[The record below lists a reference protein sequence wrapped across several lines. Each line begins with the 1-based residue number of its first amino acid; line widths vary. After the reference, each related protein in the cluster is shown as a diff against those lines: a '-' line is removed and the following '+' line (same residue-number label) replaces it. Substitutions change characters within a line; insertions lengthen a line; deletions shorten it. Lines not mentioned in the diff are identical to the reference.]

1 MLERLVAASIR
12 SRKVVAGLLVLVL
25 ALGVVAARRL
35 PIDALPDVSSI
46 QVDILTKCGGLSP
59 VEVERAVTVPI
70 EKALNGLPHSAQLR
84 SVSRFGLSSVT
95 VVFEDGTD
103 IWWARQLVLERIRQ
117 VQGDLPPSA
126 SLPELAPPS
135 TGLGTIYKF
144 VVRSEQHSPMQL
156 RTLLD
161 WEIGPRLRSV
171 PGVVEVNPFGG
182 ELKQY
187 QVLVDPPKLR
197 SHGLTLNEVLEA
209 LSTANMN
216 VGGGYVERGGESFTI
231 RGSGL
236 VRDESEI
243 GNVVIR
249 SSKSGPSVLVKHV
262 ADVKI
267 GSALR
272 YGVVTLNGER
282 EAVSGLVMM
291 LAHANSRDVIYAVK
305 ARMKEIERD
314 LPPGVTIDVIY
325 DRADFVERTL
335 TTVATNLAEGLL
347 IVTVVLAIMLGT
359 IRGALVTALGIPASM
374 AIALF
379 GMHLFGVTG
388 DLMSLGAIDFGFLVD
403 GPIVVLEGTIAAT
416 AGRALVGKARA
427 RAYEDVA
434 KLVVKPVAFAVAII
448 MLVYIPLLTLEGVE
462 GKMFRP
468 MAITMACALFGALV
482 YSVVFFPPLLVLA
495 VPPAKGHGP
504 VWLEHLAHGYERL
517 LPAALRWRWPLL
529 GGSLAA
535 LVVVGLSFAK
545 SGAEFVP
552 RIFEGDCVLA
562 MLRPPSISLEEAR
575 RLDLL
580 AEKIVVDMP
589 EAQKALGQSGRAE
602 MALDAVGNNNTD
614 ILVPLTPRKE
624 WKNASSFEE
633 LSTLLKDKIESEV
646 PSTFV
651 SVSQPIEDLTNQ
663 LIAGSRADVSIKIV
677 GPDLDRLVEYSN
689 LVGEIV
695 RDIPGTGDLKIERIL
710 GQPTITAT
718 ADRARMARYGVK
730 VKNAF
735 DVLAA
740 SREGV
745 RVGEVYE
752 DERRFDLRV
761 FVPPTGP
768 NAGALADLFVET
780 EHGDGVPMREVVSL
794 DEGDGPSVV
803 KRLNRERLIRVD
815 VNLRGR
821 DLVSWVAEARAKVAR
836 AANLPT
842 GYRIEW
848 GGQFENFERA
858 SARLAI
864 VVPAVVA
871 VILGMLFWMFGSFRP
886 AFAVFLLVPFATT
899 GGMLGLLARGMP
911 FSLPAAVGFIALGG
925 VSVLN
930 GVVIATATRRA
941 MLEGAPI
948 AAAVTKGCATSIRAV
963 LTTAAVAGLGFLPM
977 ALSTSAGS
985 EVQRPLATVVIV
997 GIFFSTALTLL
1008 VLPGLMVMLLP
1019 GWTEPAAEEDEEEGS
1034 RSVPTPSPSPSPS
1047 P

>member
-1 MLERLVAASIR
+1 MLEQIVAIAIR
-12 SRKVVAGLLVLVL
+12 SRKLVAGLLVVVL
-25 ALGVVAARRL
+25 ALGVVAVRRL

-95 VVFEDGTD
+95 VVFEEGTD

-144 VVRSEQHSPMQL
+144 VVRSEHHSPMQL

-197 SHGLTLNEVLEA
+197 SHGLTLNEVLAA
-209 LSTANMN
+209 LSSANMN

-236 VRDESEI
+236 VQNESEI

-249 SSKSGPSVLVKHV
+249 SSKNGPSVLVKHV
-262 ADVKI
+262 ADVQV

-305 ARMKEIERD
+305 ARMEEIKKD

-335 TTVATNLAEGLL
+335 TTVATNLAEGLF

-403 GPIVVLEGTIAAT
+403 GPIVVLEGLIAAT
-416 AGRALVGKARA
+416 AGRQLVGKARA
-427 RAYEDVA
+427 RVYGDVA

-495 VPPAKGHGP
+495 VPPAKNHGP
-504 VWLEHLAHGYERL
+504 AWLEHIAEGYERL
-517 LPAALRWRWPLL
+517 LPAVLRLRWPLL
-529 GGSLAA
+529 GASVAA
-535 LVVVGLSFAK
+535 LVVVGVSFAK
-545 SGAEFVP
+545 SGAEFIP

-562 MLRPPSISLEEAR
+562 LMRAPSISLEEAR

-580 AEKIVVDMP
+580 AEKIVMDMP
-589 EAQKALGQSGRAE
+589 EAKKALGQSGRAE

-614 ILVPLTPRKE
+614 ILVPLAPRKE

-633 LSTLLKDKIESEV
+633 LSTLLKDKIETEV

-663 LIAGSRADVSIKIV
+663 LIAGSRADVSIKII

-689 LVGEIV
+689 LVGDLV

-730 VKNAF
+730 VQHAF

-761 FVPPTGP
+761 FVPPTSP
-768 NAGALADLFVET
+768 NAEALSDLFVET

-821 DLVSWVAEARAKVAR
+821 DLVSWGDEARAKVAR
-836 AANLPT
+836 AANLPS

-858 SARLAI
+858 SARLAL

-871 VILGMLFWMFGSFRP
+871 VILGMLFMMFRSLRP

-941 MLEGAPI
+941 MLEGAPLEVAI
-948 AAAVTKGCATSIRAV
+948 TRGSASSIRAV

-977 ALSTSAGS
+977 AVATSAGS

-1008 VLPGLMVMLLP
+1008 VLPGLMATLLR
-1019 GWTEPAAEEDEEEGS
+1019 GWKEPSEEDDEEEGDGPAHELPVAES
-1034 RSVPTPSPSPSPS
+1034 AE
-1047 P
+1047 

>member
-1 MLERLVAASIR
+1 MLEQLVAVAIR
-12 SRKVVAGLLVLVL
+12 SRKVVAGLLVIVL

-59 VEVERAVTVPI
+59 VEVERTVTVPI
-70 EKALNGLPHSAQLR
+70 EKALNGLPRSAQLR
-84 SVSRFGLSSVT
+84 SISRFGLSSVT
-95 VVFEDGTD
+95 VVFDDGTD
-103 IWWARQLVLERIRQ
+103 IWWARQMVLERIRQ

-126 SLPELAPPS
+126 ALPELAPPS

-144 VVRSEQHSPMQL
+144 VVRSDHHSPMQL

-187 QVLVDPPKLR
+187 QVLVDPQKLR
-197 SHGLTLNEVLEA
+197 ARGLTLNEVVEA
-209 LSTANMN
+209 LSSANMN

-236 VRDESEI
+236 VQSEAEI
-243 GNVVIR
+243 GNIVIR
-249 SSKSGPSVLVKHV
+249 SSKNGPSVLVKHV
-262 ADVKI
+262 AEPRV

-291 LAHANSRDVIYAVK
+291 LARANSRDVIYAVK
-305 ARMKEIERD
+305 ARMEEIKED
-314 LPPGVTIDVIY
+314 LPAGVTIDVIY

-335 TTVATNLAEGLL
+335 TTVATNLAEGLV
-347 IVTVVLAIMLGT
+347 IVTIVLALMLGT

-403 GPIVVLEGTIAAT
+403 GPIVVLEGVIAAT

-427 RAYEDVA
+427 RAYESVS

-482 YSVVFFPPLLVLA
+482 YSVVFFPALLVLA
-495 VPPAKGHGP
+495 VPPAKAHGP

-517 LPAALRWRWPLL
+517 LPAVIRLRWPLL
-529 GGSLAA
+529 GVSVAGLLA
-535 LVVVGLSFAK
+535 VGMAFSK
-545 SGAEFVP
+545 GGAEFVP

-562 MLRPPSISLEEAR
+562 MLRAPSISLEEAR

-580 AEKIVVDMP
+580 AEKILVGMP
-589 EAQKALGQSGRAE
+589 ETQKALGQSGRAE

-614 ILVPLTPRKE
+614 ILVPLKPRKE
-624 WKNASSFEE
+624 WKNASTFEE
-633 LSTLLKDKIESEV
+633 LSTLFKDKIESEV

-663 LIAGSRADVSIKIV
+663 LIAGSRADVSIKII
-677 GPDLDRLVEYSN
+677 GPELDKLVDYSN
-689 LVGEIV
+689 LVGDLV
-695 RDIPGTGDLKIERIL
+695 RDIRGTGDLKIERIL

-730 VKNAF
+730 VKHAF

-740 SREGV
+740 SREGL

-752 DERRFDLRV
+752 NERRFDLRV
-761 FVPPTGP
+761 FVPPTRP
-768 NAGALADLFVET
+768 NADALSDLFVET
-780 EHGDGVPMREVVSL
+780 EHGDGVPMREVVTFG
-794 DEGDGPSVV
+794 EGDGPSVV

-821 DLVSWVAEARAKVAR
+821 DLVSWVEEARAKV
-836 AANLPT
+836 
-842 GYRIEW
+842 G
-848 GGQFENFERA
+848 RA
-858 SARLAI
+858 S
-864 VVPAVVA
+864 
-871 VILGMLFWMFGSFRP
+871 SC
-886 AFAVFLLVPFATT
+886 LLYT
-899 GGMLGLLARGMP
+899 
-911 FSLPAAVGFIALGG
+911 
-925 VSVLN
+925 
-930 GVVIATATRRA
+930 
-941 MLEGAPI
+941 
-948 AAAVTKGCATSIRAV
+948 
-963 LTTAAVAGLGFLPM
+963 
-977 ALSTSAGS
+977 
-985 EVQRPLATVVIV
+985 
-997 GIFFSTALTLL
+997 
-1008 VLPGLMVMLLP
+1008 
-1019 GWTEPAAEEDEEEGS
+1019 
-1034 RSVPTPSPSPSPS
+1034 SPSPRD
-1047 P
+1047 

>member
-1 MLERLVAASIR
+1 MLERLVAVAIR
-12 SRKVVAGLLVLVL
+12 SRKVVAGLLVIML

-95 VVFEDGTD
+95 VVFDEGTD

-126 SLPELAPPS
+126 SIPELAPPS

-144 VVRSEQHSPMQL
+144 VVRSEHHSSMQL

-187 QVLVDPPKLR
+187 QVLVDPSKLR
-197 SHGLTLNEVLEA
+197 ARGLTLNEVLEA
-209 LSTANMN
+209 LSAANMN

-236 VRDESEI
+236 VSSEAEI
-243 GNVVIR
+243 GHVVVR

-262 ADVKI
+262 ADVKV

-291 LAHANSRDVIYAVK
+291 LAQANSRDVIYAVK
-305 ARMKEIERD
+305 ARMKEIEKD

-403 GPIVVLEGTIAAT
+403 GPIVVLEGIIAAT

-427 RAYEDVA
+427 REYGAIA
-434 KLVVKPVAFAVAII
+434 QLVVKPVAFAVAII

-495 VPPAKGHGP
+495 VPPAKAHGP
-504 VWLEHLAHGYERL
+504 VWLEHLAERYERF
-517 LPAALRWRWPLL
+517 LPTVLKLRWPLL
-529 GGSLAA
+529 GASLAA
-535 LVVVGLSFAK
+535 LVGVGFSFSKA
-545 SGAEFVP
+545 GAEFVP

-562 MLRPPSISLEEAR
+562 MLRAPSISLEEAR

-580 AEKIVVDMP
+580 AEKIVMGMP

-614 ILVPLTPRKE
+614 ILVPLKPRKE
-624 WKNASSFEE
+624 WKNASSFED
-633 LSTLLKDKIESEV
+633 LSTLLKDKIETEV

-663 LIAGSRADVSIKIV
+663 LIAGSRADVSIKII

-689 LVGEIV
+689 MIGDLV
-695 RDIPGTGDLKIERIL
+695 RDIPGTGDLKVERIL

-730 VKNAF
+730 VKHAF

-740 SREGV
+740 SREGI

-752 DERRFDLRV
+752 NERRFDLRV
-761 FVPPTGP
+761 FVPPVHP
-768 NAGALADLFVET
+768 NAEALADLFVET
-780 EHGDGVPMREVVSL
+780 EQGESVPMAEVVNL

-821 DLVSWVAEARAKVAR
+821 DLVSWVEEARAKVGR
-836 AANLPT
+836 AANLPS

-858 SARLAI
+858 SARLAL

-871 VILGMLFWMFGSFRP
+871 VILGMLFWMFRSLRP

-941 MLEGAPI
+941 MLDGAPI
-948 AAAVTKGCATSIRAV
+948 DVAVTTGCAKSIRAV

-1008 VLPGLMVMLLP
+1008 VLPGLMATLLR
-1019 GWTEPAAEEDEEEGS
+1019 GWKEPVDEEEEPDAGELA
-1034 RSVPTPSPSPSPS
+1034 VAE
-1047 P
+1047 

>member
-1 MLERLVAASIR
+1 MLEQLVAVAIR
-12 SRKVVAGLLVLVL
+12 SRKVVAGLLVIVL

-59 VEVERAVTVPI
+59 VEVERTVTVPI
-70 EKALNGLPHSAQLR
+70 EKALNGLPRSAQLR
-84 SVSRFGLSSVT
+84 SISRFGLSSVT
-95 VVFEDGTD
+95 VVFDDGTD
-103 IWWARQLVLERIRQ
+103 IWWARQMVLERIRQ

-126 SLPELAPPS
+126 ALPELAPPS

-144 VVRSEQHSPMQL
+144 VVRSDHHSPMQL

-187 QVLVDPPKLR
+187 QVLVDPQKLR
-197 SHGLTLNEVLEA
+197 ARGLTLNEVVEA
-209 LSTANMN
+209 LSSANMN

-236 VRDESEI
+236 VQSEAEI
-243 GNVVIR
+243 GNIVIR
-249 SSKSGPSVLVKHV
+249 SSKNGPSVLVKHV
-262 ADVKI
+262 AEPRV

-291 LAHANSRDVIYAVK
+291 LARANSRDVIYAVK
-305 ARMKEIERD
+305 ARMEEIKKD
-314 LPPGVTIDVIY
+314 LPAGVTIDVIY

-335 TTVATNLAEGLL
+335 TTVATNLAEGLV
-347 IVTVVLAIMLGT
+347 IVTIVLALMLGT

-403 GPIVVLEGTIAAT
+403 GPIVVLEGVIAAT

-427 RAYEDVA
+427 RAYESVS

-482 YSVVFFPPLLVLA
+482 YSVVFFPALLVLA
-495 VPPAKGHGP
+495 VPPAKAHGP

-517 LPAALRWRWPLL
+517 LPAVIRLRWPLL
-529 GGSLAA
+529 GVSVAGLLA
-535 LVVVGLSFAK
+535 VGMAFSK
-545 SGAEFVP
+545 GGAEFVP

-562 MLRPPSISLEEAR
+562 MLRAPSISLEEAR

-580 AEKIVVDMP
+580 AEKILVGMP
-589 EAQKALGQSGRAE
+589 ETQKALGQSGRAE

-614 ILVPLTPRKE
+614 ILVPLKPRKE
-624 WKNASSFEE
+624 WKNASTFEE
-633 LSTLLKDKIESEV
+633 LSTLFKDKIESEV

-663 LIAGSRADVSIKIV
+663 LIAGSRADVSIKII
-677 GPDLDRLVEYSN
+677 GPELDKLVDYSN
-689 LVGEIV
+689 LVGDLV
-695 RDIPGTGDLKIERIL
+695 RDIRGTGDLKIERIL

-730 VKNAF
+730 VKHAF

-740 SREGV
+740 SREGL

-752 DERRFDLRV
+752 NERRFDLRV
-761 FVPPTGP
+761 FVPPTRP
-768 NAGALADLFVET
+768 NADALSDLFVET
-780 EHGDGVPMREVVSL
+780 EHGDGVPMREVVTFG
-794 DEGDGPSVV
+794 EGDGPSVV

-821 DLVSWVAEARAKVAR
+821 DLVSWVEEARAKVGR
-836 AANLPT
+836 AANLPS

-858 SARLAI
+858 SARLALVI
-864 VVPAVVA
+864 PAVVA
-871 VILGMLFWMFGSFRP
+871 VILGMLFWMFRSLRP

-899 GGMLGLLARGMP
+899 GGIIGLLARGMP
-911 FSLPAAVGFIALGG
+911 FSLPAAEGFIALGG

-941 MLEGAPI
+941 MLDGAPI
-948 AAAVTKGCATSIRAV
+948 ASAVTLGSARSLRAV

-985 EVQRPLATVVIV
+985 EVQ
-997 GIFFSTALTLL
+997 
-1008 VLPGLMVMLLP
+1008 
-1019 GWTEPAAEEDEEEGS
+1019 
-1034 RSVPTPSPSPSPS
+1034 
-1047 P
+1047 

>member
-1 MLERLVAASIR
+1 MLERLVSNSIR
-12 SRKVVAGLLVLVL
+12 ARKAVAALLVLIL
-25 ALGVVAARRL
+25 AFGVVAARRL
-35 PIDALPDVSSI
+35 PIDALPDVSSV

-59 VEVERAVTVPI
+59 VEVERTVTVPI
-70 EKALNGLPHSAQLR
+70 EKALNGIPRSAQLR
-84 SVSRFGLSSVT
+84 SISRFGLSSVT

-117 VQGDLPPSA
+117 AQGDLPPSA
-126 SLPELAPPS
+126 TIPELAPPS

-187 QVLVDPPKLR
+187 QVRVDPQRLR
-197 SHGLTLNEVLEA
+197 SRALTLNDVISA
-209 LSTANMN
+209 LDAASMN
-216 VGGGYVERGGESFTI
+216 VGGGYVERSGESFTI
-231 RGSGL
+231 RGHGM
-236 VRDESEI
+236 VHTEGEI
-243 GNVVIR
+243 GDVVIR
-249 SSKSGPSVLVKHV
+249 TSKDGPPILVKHIAEV
-262 ADVKI
+262 TVGA
-267 GSALR
+267 ALR
-272 YGVVTLNGER
+272 YGVVTMNGER

-291 LAHANSRDVIYAVK
+291 LARANSRDVIYAVK
-305 ARMKEIERD
+305 ARMEEIKKE
-314 LPPGVTIDVIY
+314 LPAGVTIEVIY

-335 TTVATNLAEGLL
+335 ATVATNLAEGLL
-347 IVTVVLAIMLGT
+347 IVTVVLVIMLGT
-359 IRGALVTALGIPASM
+359 IRGALVTALGIPTSM

-403 GPIVVLEGTIAAT
+403 GPIVILEAVIAAT
-416 AGRALVGKARA
+416 AGRELVGKARA
-427 RAYEDVA
+427 RAYSDVA
-434 KLVVKPVAFAVAII
+434 KVVVKPVAFAVAII

-468 MAITMACALFGALV
+468 MAVTMACALFGAVV
-482 YSVVFFPPLLVLA
+482 YSVIFFPALLVLA

-504 VWLEHLAHGYERL
+504 KWLERIAHTYERL
-517 LPAALRWRWPLL
+517 VPLTLRLRWPLV
-529 GGSLAA
+529 GGSLLLLVGVGA
-535 LVVVGLSFAK
+535 LFGQA
-545 SGAEFVP
+545 GAEFVP
-552 RIFEGDCVLA
+552 RIFEGDCILA
-562 MLRPPSISLEEAR
+562 MQRAPSISLEEAR

-580 AEKIVVDMP
+580 TEKTVLSFP
-589 EAQKALGQSGRAE
+589 EAEKALGQSGRAE
-602 MALDAVGNNNTD
+602 MALDAVGNSNTD
-614 ILVPLTPRKE
+614 LLVPLTPMKG
-624 WKNASSFEE
+624 WTSAHTFEE
-633 LSTLLKDKIESEV
+633 LAGKLKDKVETDV

-663 LIAGSRADVSIKIV
+663 LIAGSRADVSIKII
-677 GPDLDRLVEYSN
+677 GTDLDKLVELSN
-689 LVGEIV
+689 AVGDLVRNI
-695 RDIPGTGDLKIERIL
+695 RGTADLKIERIL
-710 GQPTITAT
+710 GQPMITAT
-718 ADRARMARYGVK
+718 ADRARMASYGVK
-730 VKNAF
+730 VRHAF

-745 RVGEVYE
+745 RVGQVYE

-761 FVPPTGP
+761 FVPPSQP
-768 NAGALADLFVET
+768 NAEALADLFVET
-780 EHGDGVPMREVVSL
+780 EHGQTVPMREIVSFE
-794 DEGDGPSVV
+794 EGDGPSVV

-821 DLVSWVAEARAKVAR
+821 DLVSWVEEARAKVNQ
-836 AANLPT
+836 AATLPT

-858 SARLAI
+858 SARLAL

-871 VILGMLFWMFGSFRP
+871 VIVGMLFWMFRSLRP
-886 AFAVFLLVPFATT
+886 ALAVFLLVPFATT
-899 GGMLGLLARGMP
+899 GGMIGLLARGMP

-941 MLEGAPI
+941 MLEGLAI
-948 AAAVTKGCATSIRAV
+948 ESAVARGASQSIRAV

-997 GIFFSTALTLL
+997 GIFFSTGLTLL
-1008 VLPGLMVMLLP
+1008 VLPGLLATLLR
-1019 GWTEPAAEEDEEEGS
+1019 GWKESVDDDEASEGQLAPAE
-1034 RSVPTPSPSPSPS
+1034 
-1047 P
+1047 

>member
-1 MLERLVAASIR
+1 MLERLVAVSIR

-144 VVRSEQHSPMQL
+144 VVRSEHHSPMQL

-187 QVLVDPPKLR
+187 QVLVEPSKLR

-236 VRDESEI
+236 VQNESEI

-262 ADVKI
+262 AEVQI

-305 ARMKEIERD
+305 ARMKEIEKE

-347 IVTVVLAIMLGT
+347 IVTIVLAFMLGT

-504 VWLEHLAHGYERL
+504 MWLEHLAHGYERV
-517 LPAALRWRWPLL
+517 LPSVLRWRWPLL
-529 GGSLAA
+529 GASLAS

-562 MLRPPSISLEEAR
+562 MLRAPSISLEEAR

-589 EAQKALGQSGRAE
+589 EAKKALGQSGRAE

-614 ILVPLTPRKE
+614 ILVPLAPRKE

-633 LSTLLKDKIESEV
+633 LSTLLKDKIETEV

-689 LVGEIV
+689 LVGDIV

-730 VKNAF
+730 VKHAF

-761 FVPPTGP
+761 FVPPTSP
-768 NAGALADLFVET
+768 NAEALADLFVET

-821 DLVSWVAEARAKVAR
+821 DLVSWVEEARAKVAR

-848 GGQFENFERA
+848 GGQIENFERA
-858 SARLAI
+858 SARLAV
-864 VVPAVVA
+864 VVPAVIA

-930 GVVIATATRRA
+930 GVVIATATRRV
-941 MLEGAPI
+941 MLEGAPL
-948 AAAVTKGCATSIRAV
+948 ATAVTKGCATSIRAV

-1008 VLPGLMVMLLP
+1008 VLPGLMVMLLR
-1019 GWTEPAAEEDEEEGS
+1019 GWKAPTEDEDEDEGEEEGS
-1034 RSVPTPSPSPSPS
+1034 GMPLAEGAE
-1047 P
+1047 

>member
-1 MLERLVAASIR
+1 MLEWIVDRSIR
-12 SRKVVAGLLVLVL
+12 ARKVVAGLLALVL
-25 ALGVVAARRL
+25 ALGVLAAQRL
-35 PIDALPDVSSI
+35 PIDALPDVSSV

-59 VEVERAVTVPI
+59 VEVERTVTVPI
-70 EKALNGLPHSAQLR
+70 EKALNGIPRGAQIR
-84 SVSRFGLSSVT
+84 SISRFGLSSVT
-95 VVFEDGTD
+95 VVFQDGTD

-117 VQGDLPPSA
+117 AQGDLSPSA

-144 VVRSEQHSPMQL
+144 VVRSPHHSPMQL
-156 RTLLD
+156 RTMLD
-161 WEIGPRLRSV
+161 WEIAPRLRNV

-187 QVLVDPPKLR
+187 QVKVDPARLR
-197 SHGLTLNEVLEA
+197 ARGLTLNQVMAALEE
-209 LSTANMN
+209 ANVS
-216 VGGGYVERGGESFTI
+216 VGGGYVERGGESYTI
-231 RGSGL
+231 RGRGL
-236 VRDESEI
+236 VKDEAEI
-243 GNVVIR
+243 ADVVVR
-249 SSKSGPSVLVKHV
+249 STQDGPPVLVKQI
-262 ADVKI
+262 ADVEV
-267 GSALR
+267 GAALR
-272 YGVVTLNGER
+272 YGVVTLDGER
-282 EAVSGLVMM
+282 EAVSALVMM
-291 LAHANSRDVIYAVK
+291 LAGANSRDVVYAVK
-305 ARMKEIERD
+305 ARVAEIERD
-314 LPPGVTIDVIY
+314 LPPGVSIEVIY

-335 TTVATNLAEGLL
+335 KTVATNLAEGLL
-347 IVTVVLAIMLGT
+347 IVTVVLALFLGT
-359 IRGALVTALGIPASM
+359 IRGALVVALGIPASM

-403 GPIVVLEGTIAAT
+403 GPIVVLEAVVAGT
-416 AGRALVGKARA
+416 AGRALVGAARA
-427 RAYEDVA
+427 RAYAEVA

-482 YSVVFFPPLLVLA
+482 YSVLFFPALMVLF
-495 VPPAKGHGP
+495 VQPAAGHGP
-504 VWLEHLAHGYERL
+504 AWLERLTHAYERL
-517 LPAALRWRWPLL
+517 LGVAMKARWPLL
-529 GGSLAA
+529 GANAAA
-535 LVVVGLSFAK
+535 LVAVGFAF
-545 SGAEFVP
+545 SQAGAEFVP
-552 RIFEGDCVLA
+552 RIFEGDCILA
-562 MLRPPSISLEEAR
+562 MLRAPSISLEEAR

-580 AEKIVVDMP
+580 AEKIVLSFP
-589 EAQKALGQSGRAE
+589 ETRRALGQSGRAE

-614 ILVPLTPRKE
+614 ILVPLAPMKE
-624 WKNASSFEE
+624 WKSARDFEE

-663 LIAGSRADVSIKIV
+663 LIAGSRADVSIKIL
-677 GPDLDRLVEYSN
+677 GPDLDRLVAFSDA
-689 LVGEIV
+689 VGGVV

-718 ADRARMARYGVK
+718 ADRAKMARHGVK
-730 VKNAF
+730 VRHAF

-745 RVGEVYE
+745 KVGEVYE
-752 DERRFDLRV
+752 NERRFDLRV
-761 FVPPTGP
+761 LVPPSAP
-768 NAGALADLFVET
+768 NAEALSDLFVET
-780 EHGDGVPMREVVSL
+780 ERGESVPMREVVKL
-794 DEGDGPSVV
+794 EEGDGPSVV
-803 KRLNRERLIRVD
+803 KRLNRERIIRVD

-821 DLVSWVAEARAKVAR
+821 DLVSWVTEARAKVG
-836 AANLPT
+836 AAVEMPN

-871 VILGMLFWMFGSFRP
+871 VILGMLVWMFRSFRP
-886 AFAVFLLVPFATT
+886 ALAVFLLVPFAAT

-941 MLEGAPI
+941 MLEGKDADE
-948 AAAVTKGCATSIRAV
+948 AAKHGSAHSLRAV
-963 LTTAAVAGLGFLPM
+963 LTTGAVAGLGFLPM

-997 GIFFSTALTLL
+997 GIFLSTALTLT
-1008 VLPGLMVMLLP
+1008 VFPGLLGAMLRRWNP
-1019 GWTEPAAEEDEEEGS
+1019 NEGEPDREG
-1034 RSVPTPSPSPSPS
+1034 
-1047 P
+1047 

>member
-1 MLERLVAASIR
+1 MLETLVTRSIR
-12 SRKVVAGLLVLVL
+12 SRKVVAALLVLVL
-25 ALGVVAARRL
+25 AFGVIAARRL
-35 PIDALPDVSSI
+35 PIDALPDVSSV

-59 VEVERAVTVPI
+59 VEVERTITVPI
-70 EKALNGLPHSAQLR
+70 EKALNGIPRSAQLR
-84 SVSRFGLSSVT
+84 SISRFGLSSVT

-103 IWWARQLVLERIRQ
+103 IWWARQMVLERIRQ
-117 VQGDLPPSA
+117 AQGDLPPSA
-126 SLPELAPPS
+126 ALPELAPPS

-144 VVRSEQHSPMQL
+144 VVRSEQHSAMQL

-182 ELKQY
+182 ELKQF
-187 QVLVDPPKLR
+187 QVLVDPQRLR
-197 SHGLTLNEVLEA
+197 ARALTLNDVTEALEA
-209 LSTANMN
+209 ASLN

-231 RGSGL
+231 RGHGL
-236 VRDESEI
+236 VHNETEI
-243 GNVVIR
+243 GDVVVR
-249 SSKSGPSVLVKHV
+249 TSKDGPAILVKHV
-262 ADVKI
+262 ADVTV
-267 GSALR
+267 GPALR

-291 LAHANSRDVIYAVK
+291 LARANSRDVIYAVK
-305 ARMKEIERD
+305 ARMEEIKKD

-335 TTVATNLAEGLL
+335 STVATNLAEGLL
-347 IVTVVLAIMLGT
+347 IVTIVLVVMLGT
-359 IRGALVTALGIPASM
+359 VRGALVTALGIPASM

-403 GPIVVLEGTIAAT
+403 GPIVVLEAVIAAT

-427 RAYEDVA
+427 RVYADVA
-434 KLVVKPVAFAVAII
+434 KLVVKPVAFSVAII

-468 MAITMACALFGALV
+468 MAITMACALFGAVV
-482 YSVVFFPPLLVLA
+482 YSVVFFPALLVLA
-495 VPPAKGHGP
+495 VAPATGHGP
-504 VWLEHLAHGYERL
+504 KWLERIAHWYEGFVPLTLR
-517 LPAALRWRWPLL
+517 LRW
-529 GGSLAA
+529 A
-535 LVVVGLSFAK
+535 LVGASVVLLASVAFLFSRA
-545 SGAEFVP
+545 GAEFVP

-562 MLRPPSISLEEAR
+562 MQRAPSISIEEAR

-580 AEKIVVDMP
+580 TEKNVLSFP
-589 EAQKALGQSGRAE
+589 EAEKALGQSGRAE

-614 ILVPLTPRKE
+614 ILVPLKPLKE
-624 WKNASSFEE
+624 WSSARNFEE
-633 LSTLLKDKIESEV
+633 LAGKLKDKVETEV

-677 GPDLDRLVEYSN
+677 GTDLDKLVELSN
-689 LVGEIV
+689 IVGDLV
-695 RDIPGTGDLKIERIL
+695 RDIRGTADLKIERIL
-710 GQPTITAT
+710 GQPMITAT
-718 ADRARMARYGVK
+718 ADRARMANYGVK
-730 VKNAF
+730 VKHAF

-745 RVGEVYE
+745 RVGQVYE
-752 DERRFDLRV
+752 EERRFDLRV
-761 FVPPTGP
+761 FVPPSQP
-768 NAGALADLFVET
+768 NAEALADLFVET
-780 EHGDGVPMREVVSL
+780 EHAQTVPMSEIVSFE
-794 DEGDGPSVV
+794 EGDGPSVV

-821 DLVSWVAEARAKVAR
+821 DLVSWVEEARAKVGR
-836 AANLPT
+836 AASLPS

-858 SARLAI
+858 SARLAL

-871 VILGMLFWMFGSFRP
+871 VIMGMLFWMFRSLRP

-899 GGMLGLLARGMP
+899 GGMIGLLARGMP

-930 GVVIATATRRA
+930 GVIIATAARRG
-941 MLEGAPI
+941 MLEGLRIETAVARG
-948 AAAVTKGCATSIRAV
+948 AAQSIRAV

-997 GIFFSTALTLL
+997 GIFFSTGLTLL
-1008 VLPGLMVMLLP
+1008 VLPGLLVTLLR
-1019 GWTEPAAEEDEEEGS
+1019 GWREESLDDDEDERQPQLAPAE
-1034 RSVPTPSPSPSPS
+1034 
-1047 P
+1047 

>member
-1 MLERLVAASIR
+1 MLETLVTVAIR
-12 SRKVVAGLLVLVL
+12 SRKVVAALLVLVL
-25 ALGVVAARRL
+25 VFGVVAARRL
-35 PIDALPDVSSI
+35 PIDALPDVSSV

-59 VEVERAVTVPI
+59 VEVERTVTVPI
-70 EKALNGLPHSAQLR
+70 EKSLNGIPRSAQLR
-84 SVSRFGLSSVT
+84 SISRFGLSSVT

-103 IWWARQLVLERIRQ
+103 IWWARQMVLERIRQ
-117 VQGDLPPSA
+117 AQGDLPPSA
-126 SLPELAPPS
+126 SIPELAPPS

-144 VVRSEQHSPMQL
+144 VVRSENHSAMQL

-187 QVLVDPPKLR
+187 QVLVDPQRLR
-197 SHGLTLNEVLEA
+197 SRGLTLNDVSTALEA
-209 LSTANMN
+209 ASLN
-216 VGGGYVERGGESFTI
+216 VGGGYVDRSGESFTI
-231 RGSGL
+231 RGHGM
-236 VRDESEI
+236 VHDESEI
-243 GNVVIR
+243 GDVVVR
-249 SSKSGPSVLVKHV
+249 TSKDAPAILVKHV
-262 ADVKI
+262 ADVRV
-267 GSALR
+267 GPALR

-291 LAHANSRDVIYAVK
+291 LARANSRDVIYAVK
-305 ARMKEIERD
+305 ARMAEIEKD
-314 LPPGVTIDVIY
+314 LPPGVTIEVIY

-335 TTVATNLAEGLL
+335 ATVATNLAEGLL
-347 IVTVVLAIMLGT
+347 IVTVVLILMLGT
-359 IRGALVTALGIPASM
+359 VRGALVTALGIPCSM
-374 AIALF
+374 SIALF

-403 GPIVVLEGTIAAT
+403 GPIVVLEAVIAAT

-427 RAYEDVA
+427 RAYGDVA
-434 KLVVKPVAFAVAII
+434 RIVVKPVAFAVAII

-468 MAITMACALFGALV
+468 MAVTMACALFGAV
-482 YSVVFFPPLLVLA
+482 AYSVFFFPALLVLV

-504 VWLEHLAHGYERL
+504 MWLERVAHGYERL
-517 LPAALRWRWPLL
+517 VPRVLRVRWPLV
-529 GGSLAA
+529 GASIA
-535 LVVVGLSFAK
+535 LLVGVGVLFSGA
-545 SGAEFVP
+545 GAEFVP
-552 RIFEGDCVLA
+552 RIFEGDCILA
-562 MLRPPSISLEEAR
+562 MQRAPSISLEEAR

-580 AEKIVVDMP
+580 TEKTVLAFP
-589 EAQKALGQSGRAE
+589 ETAKALGQSGRAE

-614 ILVPLTPRKE
+614 VLVPLKPRKG
-624 WKNASSFEE
+624 WTNASTFEE
-633 LSTLLKDKIESEV
+633 LSTKLKDKIETDV

-677 GPDLDRLVEYSN
+677 GADLDKLVELSN
-689 LVGEIV
+689 AVGDIV
-695 RDIPGTGDLKIERIL
+695 RDIRGTGDLKIERIL

-718 ADRARMARYGVK
+718 ADRARMANYGVK
-730 VKNAF
+730 VKHAF

-745 RVGEVYE
+745 RVGQVYE
-752 DERRFDLRV
+752 EERRFDLRV
-761 FVPPTGP
+761 FVPPSQP
-768 NAGALADLFVET
+768 NAEALADLFVET
-780 EHGDGVPMREVVSL
+780 EHGDTVPMREIVSFE
-794 DEGDGPSVV
+794 EGDGPSVV

-821 DLVSWVAEARAKVAR
+821 DLVSWVEEARGKVAR
-836 AANLPT
+836 GANLPS

-858 SARLAI
+858 SQRLALVI
-864 VVPAVVA
+864 PAVVA
-871 VILGMLFWMFGSFRP
+871 VIMGMLFWMFRSLRP
-886 AFAVFLLVPFATT
+886 AFAVFLLVPFAAT
-899 GGMLGLLARGMP
+899 GGMIGLLARGMP

-930 GVVIATATRRA
+930 GVVIATATRRG
-941 MLEGAPI
+941 MLEGLPI
-948 AAAVTKGCATSIRAV
+948 DAAVVRGAATSIRAV

-977 ALSTSAGS
+977 ALSSSAGS

-997 GIFFSTALTLL
+997 GMFFSTGLTLL
-1008 VLPGLMVMLLP
+1008 VLPGLLATFLR
-1019 GWTEPAAEEDEEEGS
+1019 GWALEEADSEDEEHSPEGA
-1034 RSVPTPSPSPSPS
+1034 PAPGE
-1047 P
+1047 

>member
-1 MLERLVAASIR
+1 MLENLIAFAIR
-12 SRKVVAGLLVLVL
+12 SRKLIAALLVVVL
-25 ALGVVAARRL
+25 ALGVFAAQRL
-35 PIDALPDVSSI
+35 PVDALPDVSFV

-70 EKALNGLPHSAQLR
+70 EKALNGVPRSAQFR
-84 SVSRFGLSSVT
+84 SISRFGLSSVT

-103 IWWARQLVLERIRQ
+103 IWWARQMVLERMRQ

-144 VVRSEQHSPMQL
+144 VVRSDHHSAMQL

-187 QVLVDPPKLR
+187 QVRVDPQKLHAR
-197 SHGLTLNEVLEA
+197 GLTLNDVIEA
-209 LSTANMN
+209 LSTASVS
-216 VGGGYVERGGESFTI
+216 VGGGYVERGGESYTI

-236 VRDESEI
+236 VKNEADVGAVPVRTAK
-243 GNVVIR
+243 G
-249 SSKSGPSVLVKHV
+249 GPSVLVKHV
-262 ADVKI
+262 ADVAV
-267 GSALR
+267 GAALR
-272 YGVVTLNGER
+272 YGVVTLDGER

-291 LAHANSRDVIYAVK
+291 LARANSRDVIYAVK
-305 ARMKEIERD
+305 ARMEEIKTD
-314 LPPGVTIDVIY
+314 LPAGVTIEVIY

-335 TTVATNLAEGLL
+335 ATVATNLTEGLL
-347 IVTVVLAIMLGT
+347 IVTVVLAVMLGT
-359 IRGALVTALGIPASM
+359 IRGALVVAVGIPASM

-403 GPIVVLEGTIAAT
+403 GPIVLLEAIMAAT
-416 AGRALVGKARA
+416 AGRALVGKARN

-434 KLVVKPVAFAVAII
+434 KLVAKPVAFAVAII

-482 YSVVFFPPLLVLA
+482 YSVIFFPALLALV
-495 VPPAKGHGP
+495 VPPPKDHGP
-504 VWLEHLAHGYERL
+504 MWLEHLAERYGRFV
-517 LPAALRWRWPLL
+517 PSVIRLRWPILGVSVLALL
-529 GGSLAA
+529 G
-535 LVVVGLSFAK
+535 VGFAF
-545 SGAEFVP
+545 SRAGAEFVP

-562 MLRPPSISLEEAR
+562 MLRPTSVSLEEAR

-580 AEKIVVDMP
+580 TEKIVLSFP
-589 EAQKALGQSGRAE
+589 ETRKALGQSGRAE

-614 ILVPLTPRKE
+614 ILVPLKPLKE
-624 WKNASSFEE
+624 WKSAHDLEG

-651 SVSQPIEDLTNQ
+651 SISQPIEDLTNQ

-677 GPDLDRLVEYSN
+677 GPDLDKLVEYSN
-689 LVGEIV
+689 LVGDLV
-695 RDIPGTGDLKIERIL
+695 RTIPGTADLKIERIL
-710 GQPTITAT
+710 GQPTITAI

-730 VKNAF
+730 VKHAF

-740 SREGV
+740 SREGI

-752 DERRFDLRV
+752 NERRFDLRI
-761 FVPPTGP
+761 FVPPTRP
-768 NAGALADLFVET
+768 NAEALSELFVET
-780 EHGDGVPMREVVSL
+780 EHGDGVPMREVVTL

-821 DLVSWVAEARAKVAR
+821 DLVSWVEEARAKVGKG
-836 AANLPT
+836 ANLPT

-858 SARLAI
+858 SARLALVI
-864 VVPAVVA
+864 PAVGA
-871 VILGMLFWMFGSFRP
+871 VILGMLFLMFRSLRP
-886 AFAVFLLVPFATT
+886 AFGVFLLVPFATT
-899 GGMLGLLARGMP
+899 GGMLGLLVRGMP

-941 MLEGAPI
+941 MLDGAAI
-948 AAAVTKGCATSIRAV
+948 EAAVATGTTKSLRAV

-977 ALSTSAGS
+977 ALSSSAGS

-1008 VLPGLMVMLLP
+1008 VLPGLLAVLLK
-1019 GWTEPAAEEDEEEGS
+1019 GWKAETVDDGDETEGALAQAE
-1034 RSVPTPSPSPSPS
+1034 
-1047 P
+1047 

>member
-1 MLERLVAASIR
+1 MLEYVVALAIR
-12 SRKVVAGLLVLVL
+12 TRKVVLGLLVVVL

-35 PIDALPDVSSI
+35 PIDALPDVSSV

-59 VEVERAVTVPI
+59 VEVEQAVTVPI
-70 EKALNGLPHSAQLR
+70 EKALNGVPRSAQLR
-84 SVSRFGLSSVT
+84 SISRFGLSSVT

-103 IWWARQLVLERIRQ
+103 IWWARQMVLERIRQ
-117 VQGDLPPSA
+117 AQGDLPPSA

-144 VVRSEQHSPMQL
+144 VVRSDQHSSMQL

-197 SHGLTLNEVLEA
+197 ARGLTLNDVIEA
-209 LSTANMN
+209 LSAANVN

-231 RGSGL
+231 RGRGR
-236 VRDESEI
+236 VQNETEI
-243 GNVVIR
+243 GDVVVRNV
-249 SSKSGPSVLVKHV
+249 KNGPSILVKHV
-262 ADVKI
+262 ADVRI

-272 YGVVTLNGER
+272 YGVVTLDGER

-291 LAHANSRDVIYAVK
+291 LAGANSRDVIAAVK
-305 ARMKEIERD
+305 ARMEEIKRD

-335 TTVATNLAEGLL
+335 ATVATNLVEGLL

-374 AIALF
+374 AIAIF
-379 GMHLFGVTG
+379 GMHIFGVTG

-403 GPIVVLEGTIAAT
+403 GPIVVLEAIIATT

-427 RAYEDVA
+427 RAYEEVA

-482 YSVVFFPPLLVLA
+482 YAVVFFPALLVLA

-504 VWLEHLAHGYERL
+504 MWLEHLAERYERFVPKAMRL
-517 LPAALRWRWPLL
+517 RWPLL
-529 GGSLAA
+529 GASLAA
-535 LVVVGLSFAK
+535 LLGVGFAF
-545 SGAEFVP
+545 SRAGAEFVP

-562 MLRPPSISLEEAR
+562 MLRAPSIALEEAR

-580 AEKIVVDMP
+580 TEKVVLSLP
-589 EAQKALGQSGRAE
+589 ETRKALGQSGRAE

-614 ILVPLTPRKE
+614 ILVPLKPLKE
-624 WKNASSFEE
+624 WKSARNLEE
-633 LSTLLKDKIESEV
+633 LSALLKDKIETEV

-663 LIAGSRADVSIKIV
+663 LIAGSRADVSIKII
-677 GPDLDRLVEYSN
+677 GPELDDLVEYSN
-689 LVGEIV
+689 FVGDLVRE
-695 RDIPGTGDLKIERIL
+695 IPGTGDLKVERIV

-730 VKNAF
+730 VQHAF

-752 DERRFDLRV
+752 NERRFDLRV
-761 FVPPTGP
+761 FVPPTRP
-768 NAGALADLFVET
+768 NAEALSDLFVET

-794 DEGDGPSVV
+794 DEGDGPSAV

-821 DLVSWVAEARAKVAR
+821 DLVSWVDEARAKVAR
-836 AANLPT
+836 SAHLKP

-858 SARLAI
+858 SARLALVI
-864 VVPAVVA
+864 PAVVA

-886 AFAVFLLVPFATT
+886 AFAVFLLVPFAAT

-930 GVVIATATRRA
+930 GVVIATATRRV

-948 AAAVTKGCATSIRAV
+948 DVAVRTGAARSVRAV

-997 GIFFSTALTLL
+997 GIFFSTALTLI
-1008 VLPGLMVMLLP
+1008 VLPGLLLTLLK
-1019 GWTEPAAEEDEEEGS
+1019 GWKDPVDEDDPDTTELAAAE
-1034 RSVPTPSPSPSPS
+1034 
-1047 P
+1047 

>member
-1 MLERLVAASIR
+1 MLEALVAFSIR

-25 ALGVVAARRL
+25 ALGVIAARRL
-35 PIDALPDVSSI
+35 PIDALPDVSSV

-59 VEVERAVTVPI
+59 VEVERTVTVPV
-70 EKALNGLPHSAQLR
+70 EKALNGLPRSAQLR

-103 IWWARQLVLERIRQ
+103 IWWARQMVLERIRQ

-126 SLPELAPPS
+126 SIPELAPPS

-144 VVRSEQHSPMQL
+144 VVRSPQHSPIQL

-187 QVLVDPPKLR
+187 QVQVDPQRLR
-197 SHGLTLNEVLEA
+197 ARSLTLHDVVQSLE
-209 LSTANMN
+209 TASLN
-216 VGGGYVERGGESFTI
+216 VGGGYVERSGESFII
-231 RGSGL
+231 RGHGM
-236 VRDESEI
+236 VHGEEEI
-243 GNVVIR
+243 GDVVIR
-249 SSKSGPSVLVKHV
+249 SSKGGTPILVRHV

-267 GSALR
+267 GAALR
-272 YGVVTLNGER
+272 YGVVTLDGER

-291 LAHANSRDVIYAVK
+291 LARANSRDVIYAVK
-305 ARMKEIERD
+305 KRMAEIEKE

-325 DRADFVERTL
+325 DRADFVDRTL
-335 TTVATNLAEGLL
+335 TTVATNLLEGLA
-347 IVTVVLAIMLGT
+347 IVTVVLALMLGT
-359 IRGALVTALGIPASM
+359 IRGALVTALGIPTSM

-403 GPIVVLEGTIAAT
+403 GPIVVLEAVIAAT
-416 AGRALVGKARA
+416 AGRELVGKARA
-427 RAYEDVA
+427 RAYASVA
-434 KLVVKPVAFAVAII
+434 KVVVEPVAFSVAII

-482 YSVVFFPPLLVLA
+482 YSIVFFPALLVIA
-495 VPPAKGHGP
+495 VPPAKDHGP
-504 VWLEHLAHGYERL
+504 RWLEHIAHGYERL
-517 LPAALRWRWPLL
+517 VDRAIALRWPLIGASAVL
-529 GGSLAA
+529 
-535 LVVVGLSFAK
+535 LVCVGFAFSR

-562 MLRPPSISLEEAR
+562 MQRAPSVSLEEAK

-580 AEKIVVDMP
+580 AEKVVLSFP
-589 EAQKALGQSGRAE
+589 EAAKALGQSGRAE

-614 ILVPLTPRKE
+614 MLVPLKPRKT
-624 WKNASSFEE
+624 WTSAKDFEE
-633 LSTLLKDKIESEV
+633 LSAKLKDKIETEV

-663 LIAGSRADVSIKIV
+663 LIAGSRADVSIKII
-677 GPDLDRLVEYSN
+677 GPDLDKLVELSN
-689 LVGEIV
+689 QLGDVV
-695 RDIPGTGDLKIERIL
+695 RDIRGTGDLKIERLL
-710 GQPTITAT
+710 GQPAITAT

-730 VKNAF
+730 VQHAF

-745 RVGEVYE
+745 RVGQVYE

-761 FVPPTGP
+761 FLPPSHP
-768 NAGALADLFVET
+768 DAEAFADLFVET
-780 EHGDGVPMREVVSL
+780 ETNDTVPLAEIVSF
-794 DEGDGPSVV
+794 DEGDGPAVV
-803 KRLNRERLIRVD
+803 KRLDRERLIRVD
-815 VNLRGR
+815 ANLRGR
-821 DLVSWVAEARAKVAR
+821 DLVSWVEEAKAKVAK
-836 AANLPT
+836 AANLPS
-842 GYRIEW
+842 GYRVEW

-858 SARLAI
+858 SARLALVI
-864 VVPAVVA
+864 PAVVA
-871 VILGMLFWMFGSFRP
+871 VILGMLFWMFRSLRP
-886 AFAVFLLVPFATT
+886 AFAVFLLVPFAAT

-930 GVVIATATRRA
+930 GVVITTATRQA
-941 MLEGAPI
+941 MLDGLSLD
-948 AAAVTKGCATSIRAV
+948 AAVARGSVRSIRAV

-977 ALSTSAGS
+977 ALATSAGS

-997 GIFFSTALTLL
+997 GIFFSTILTLF
-1008 VLPGLMVMLLP
+1008 VLPGLLATLLR
-1019 GWTEPAAEEDEEEGS
+1019 GWSLAKAEEDDDEPNALA
-1034 RSVPTPSPSPSPS
+1034 PTPSAGE
-1047 P
+1047 

>member
-1 MLERLVAASIR
+1 MLESLVAVSIR
-12 SRKVVAGLLVLVL
+12 ARKVVATLLVVIL
-25 ALGVVAARRL
+25 ALGVIAAQKL
-35 PIDALPDVSSI
+35 PIDALPDVSSV

-59 VEVERAVTVPI
+59 VEVERTVTVPI
-70 EKALNGLPHSAQLR
+70 EKALNGVPRSAQLR

-103 IWWARQLVLERIRQ
+103 LWWARQMILERIRQ

-126 SLPELAPPS
+126 TIPELAPPS

-156 RTLLD
+156 RTMLD

-187 QVLVDPPKLR
+187 QVQIDPQRLR
-197 SHGLTLNEVLEA
+197 ARGLALNDVVQA
-209 LSTANMN
+209 LSTSSLN

-231 RGSGL
+231 RGHGM
-236 VRDESEI
+236 VHGEEEI
-243 GNVVIR
+243 GDVVIR
-249 SSKSGPSVLVKHV
+249 SSKGGPSVLVRHV
-262 ADVKI
+262 ADVQI
-267 GSALR
+267 GAALR
-272 YGVVTLNGER
+272 YGVVTLDGER

-291 LAHANSRDVIYAVK
+291 LARSNSRDVIYAVK
-305 ARMKEIERD
+305 ARMEEIKKV

-335 TTVATNLAEGLL
+335 STVATNLAEGLL
-347 IVTVVLAIMLGT
+347 IVTIVLTVMLGT
-359 IRGALVTALGIPASM
+359 IRGALVTALGIPTSM

-403 GPIVVLEGTIAAT
+403 GPIVVLEAVIAAT
-416 AGRALVGKARA
+416 AGKKLVGKARA
-427 RAYEDVA
+427 RAYGDAA
-434 KLVVKPVAFAVAII
+434 KIIVKPVAFAVAII

-468 MAITMACALFGALV
+468 MAVTMACALFGALV
-482 YSVVFFPPLLVLA
+482 YSVCFFPALLVLA
-495 VPPAKGHGP
+495 VGPAKDHGP
-504 VWLEHLAHGYERL
+504 KWLERIAHGYEEL
-517 LPAALRWRWPLL
+517 VPKVIALRWPLL
-529 GGSLAA
+529 GLGLFA
-535 LVVVGLSFAK
+535 LGGVGFLFSNA
-545 SGAEFVP
+545 GAEFVP

-562 MLRPPSISLEEAR
+562 MQRAPSVSLEEAR

-580 AEKIVVDMP
+580 AEKVVLSFP
-589 EAQKALGQSGRAE
+589 EAAKALGQSGRAE

-614 ILVPLTPRKE
+614 ILVPLKPRKG
-624 WKNASSFEE
+624 WTSARDFEE
-633 LSTLLKDKIESEV
+633 LSTKLKDKIETQV

-663 LIAGSRADVSIKIV
+663 LIAGSRADVSIKII
-677 GPDLDRLVEYSN
+677 GADLDKLVDLSN
-689 LVGEIV
+689 HLGDIV
-695 RDIPGTGDLKIERIL
+695 RDIRGTGDLKIERLL
-710 GQPTITAT
+710 GQPSITAT

-730 VKNAF
+730 VQHAF

-745 RVGEVYE
+745 NVGQVYE
-752 DERRFDLRV
+752 EERRFDLRV
-761 FVPPTGP
+761 FVPPPEP
-768 NAGALADLFVET
+768 NAEGLADLFVET
-780 EHGDGVPMREVVSL
+780 ERGDTVPLAEVVTF

-803 KRLNRERLIRVD
+803 KRLDRERLIRVD

-821 DLVSWVAEARAKVAR
+821 DLVSWVEEAKAKVAKS
-836 AANLPT
+836 ANLPS
-842 GYRIEW
+842 GYRVEW

-864 VVPAVVA
+864 VIPAVVA
-871 VILGMLFWMFGSFRP
+871 VILGMLFLMFRSFRP
-886 AFAVFLLVPFATT
+886 ACAVFLLVPFAAT
-899 GGMLGLLARGMP
+899 GGMIGLLARGMP

-930 GVVIATATRRA
+930 GVVITTATRQS
-941 MLEGAPI
+941 MLQGLGLE
-948 AAAVTKGCATSIRAV
+948 AAVAKGSASSIRAV

-1008 VLPGLMVMLLP
+1008 VLPGLLATLLR
-1019 GWTEPAAEEDEEEGS
+1019 GWSVTEPVEADDGEPLPAAVAGE
-1034 RSVPTPSPSPSPS
+1034 
-1047 P
+1047 